1 MTVAYADTPLLVASS
16 TELETYL
23 TSELPVL
30 LYLWNGETL
39 RTDVKTELTNTAK
52 THAGR
57 ILVVTA
63 DAARAPELA
72 ERFELGKHPILI
84 ALVKGESLGRRSRPW
99 ATDIPGMVDLLLP
112 HAPAKATKGN
122 GAMKAV
128 DMPSP
133 AAAENTSKA
142 LQTKPVTV
150 TDATF
155 EQEVLKSTL
164 PVMVDFWAEWCGP
177 CRQVAPILDKLAAEF
192 AGKIKIAKVDVDAN
206 PALSQSFRIMSIPT
220 MMFVKNG
227 KIVGQEVGALPEHIL
242 RDVVNQLIALKI

>member
-1 MTVAYADTPLLVASS
+1 
-16 TELETYL
+16 
-23 TSELPVL
+23 
-30 LYLWNGETL
+30 
-39 RTDVKTELTNTAK
+39 
-52 THAGR
+52 
-57 ILVVTA
+57 
-63 DAARAPELA
+63 
-72 ERFELGKHPILI
+72 
-84 ALVKGESLGRRSRPW
+84 
-99 ATDIPGMVDLLLP
+99 
-112 HAPAKATKGN
+112 
-122 GAMKAV
+122 
-128 DMPSP
+128 MPSP